1 MALTTYAELQTA
13 IQTELDIAETAFVAS
28 IPDLI
33 NRAESKIN
41 RKLRLREMETLAY
54 ATYAAGTVALADRLL
69 ALPTGYVEMI
79 MPLRAKVST
88 SDDTSYTELKYVDP
102 GKISMYYGTA
112 AVAGQLAYTLRD
124 QIEFSSPVGVD
135 HLIMMHFIK
144 GWDLATSSTNW
155 LLTNYPDAYLY
166 GALAEAEGFLRNDS
180 RVPMWKALFDECIRD
195 LQELSE
201 RGRDDAELDVS
212 EISGMSNRGSF
223 NIITG

>member
-13 IQTELDIAETAFVAS
+13 IQTELDISEATFVAS

-54 ATYAAGTVALADRLL
+54 ATYGVGTTELADRLL

-79 MPLRAKVST
+79 PPLRMKPST
-88 SDDTSYTELKYVDP
+88 AADTAYEEVLYTDP
-102 GKISMYYGTA
+102 GKISLFYGPATR
-112 AVAGQLAYTLRD
+112 AGAMRYTLRD
-124 QIEFSSPVGVD
+124 QLEFSSPVGTEHTV
-135 HLIMMHFIK
+135 MMHFIK
-144 GWDLATSSTNW
+144 GFDIATNLSNW
-155 LLTNYPDAYLY
+155 LLTNYPDSYLY
-166 GALAEAEGFLRNDS
+166 GALAEAEMFLRNDQ
-180 RVPMWKALFDECIRD
+180 RVPTWKTLFAECMAD

-212 EISGMSNRGSF
+212 ELGRMSGSGSF